1 MNCLMPR
8 LHTAAWIFPVALA
21 CAGLPVRNVGAQQP
35 PPPPVCEDTDAGG
48 PVSWDLAFTPDPGV
62 RVPAASLPKPFVD
75 ETGRVHLFYEAQTTQ
90 GGRAMYAVSDE
101 GLTFAAGRLQ
111 QPADLQYHPFRT
123 RMPNGVWRMY
133 TQDPRNPIELRS
145 NSSGDG
151 VVFTGDAGLRYQVQ
165 PDDRGWMGVYDH
177 YVDPRGRVVLLYLG
191 DKTGLNNVRRAVST
205 DQGWT
210 FTFARGDVL
219 GDSADART
227 RGASR
232 AFVDQKTT
240 PLHDGRRRLFAMRS
254 GCAIY
259 SFVSSDG
266 DVYDR
271 EPGARV
277 TTTAFGDL
285 PIRSL
290 HDPVVVRLQDGR
302 YRMYVAAA
310 LQNTTGPDGS
320 VIVSA
325 TTSYPSP
332 DPPRT
337 PGPPPSPPPTEP
349 PVPGPPPQTPARGWE
364 ELLERAKRATPA
376 RFSFAIDHGAEVK
389 PTDDGRSF
397 VVVWY
402 PAGTTEDGRPPMI
415 VTIGGHASWA
425 FDDFAVWY
433 PHLVERGYGLIALQ
447 WWFGGGE
454 TVADY
459 YLPHEIYR
467 AIAANPRVE
476 ERPAS
481 QEVRRSG
488 D

>member
-1 MNCLMPR
+1 
-8 LHTAAWIFPVALA
+8 
-21 CAGLPVRNVGAQQP
+21 
-35 PPPPVCEDTDAGG
+35 
-48 PVSWDLAFTPDPGV
+48 
-62 RVPAASLPKPFVD
+62 
-75 ETGRVHLFYEAQTTQ
+75 
-90 GGRAMYAVSDE
+90 
-101 GLTFAAGRLQ
+101 
-111 QPADLQYHPFRT
+111 
-123 RMPNGVWRMY
+123 
-133 TQDPRNPIELRS
+133 
-145 NSSGDG
+145 
-151 VVFTGDAGLRYQVQ
+151 
-165 PDDRGWMGVYDH
+165 MGVYDH
-177 YVDPRGRVVLLYLG
+177 YVDPQGRVILLYLG
-191 DKTGLNNVRRAVST
+191 DKAGLNNVRRAVST

-219 GDSADART
+219 GDSADARA
-227 RGASR
+227 RGAQN
-232 AFVDQKTT
+232 AFVDHKTT
-240 PLHDGRRRLFAMRS
+240 LLHDGRRRLFAMRR

-285 PIRSL
+285 PVRSL

-310 LQNTTGPDGS
+310 LQNATGPEGS

-325 TTSYPSP
+325 TTSYPPP

-349 PVPGPPPQTPARGWE
+349 PAPGPPPQAPARGWE

-376 RFSFAIDHGAEVK
+376 RYTFAMDRGAEVK
-389 PTDDGRSF
+389 PTADGRSF
-397 VVVWY
+397 FVVWY
-402 PAGTTEDGRPPMI
+402 PEGTTEDARPPMI
-415 VTIGGHASWA
+415 VTLGGHASWA

-433 PHLVERGYGLIALQ
+433 PHLIERGYGLIALQ

-467 AIAANPRVE
+467 ALDGALEGEHVRPGTVLLHGFSRGATNTYGVVALDVDAGNRYFVLAIANAGTATADFPINQDIVRGRFGPQPLAETHWVMYCGELDANPSRDGCEGMRNARDWVSRYGGVVDALIE
-476 ERPAS
+476 DPEGDHGGFHKRPSNTRYALDIFAARLR
-481 QEVRRSG
+481 QR
-488 D
+488 